1 MNGVHHDKLAPWED
15 QQLPVDPVLE
25 LKTRIANKQYEVKQ
39 NEIELAQLRQ
49 ELQDHNEKQFLEEY
63 VVLCNKYKARVGAT
77 ADREGYV
84 EMFVEHLGEGT
95 NITVASALKEDL

>member
-1 MNGVHHDKLAPWED
+1 MNGVEHQSPAPWED

-49 ELQDHNEKQFLEEY
+49 ELQEHNEKQFMEEY
-63 VVLCNKYKARVGAT
+63 VALCNKYKARVAAT

-95 NITVASALKEDL
+95 NITVASVLKEDL